1 MRQRKKS
8 NPKKKWSRK
17 PKELQSGKKG
27 NAVGTD
33 GHVDD
38 NSEII
43 LFNKPFQVLCQF
55 TDEQERRT
63 LAHYIN
69 EPGFYAAGRLDRDS
83 EGLLLLTNDGR
94 LQQQISH
101 PRFKIMKR
109 YLVQVEGEATEAI
122 LKKLSTGVELKDGK
136 TAPARAVMVEQPKAL
151 WQRNPPIRVRNNIPT
166 SWLEIAITEGR
177 NRQVR
182 RMTAAVGL
190 PTLRLVRTHIGDY
203 SVWDLQPGKYTKTKP
218 DALLLGR

>member
-1 MRQRKKS
+1 MKPRKKS
-8 NPKKKWSRK
+8 KPKQKWARK
-17 PKELQSGKKG
+17 PIDKQRTQQ
-27 NAVGTD
+27 AAAD
-33 GHVDD
+33 Q
-38 NSEII
+38 NSEVI

-55 TDEQERRT
+55 TDEQGRAT
-63 LAHYIN
+63 LAQYIN

-83 EGLLLLTNDGR
+83 EGLLLLTNNGQ

-109 YLVQVEGEATEAI
+109 YLVQVEGEATEAA
-122 LKKLSTGVELKDGK
+122 LKKLRAGVELKDGK
-136 TAPARAVMVEQPKAL
+136 TAPARALITTPDAQL
-151 WQRNPPIRVRNNIPT
+151 WDRDPPIRHRQNIPT
-166 SWLEIAITEGR
+166 SWLEIAINEGR

-203 SVWDLQPGKYTKTKP
+203 SVWDLSSGQYRKTKA
-218 DALLLGR
+218 DAVLLGR

>member
-1 MRQRKKS
+1 MKQRKKS
-8 NPKKKWSRK
+8 KPKQKWSRK
-17 PKELQSGKKG
+17 PIEKKR
-27 NAVGTD
+27 NQQAAAD
-33 GHVDD
+33 E

-55 TDEQERRT
+55 TDEQGRAT
-63 LAHYIN
+63 LAQYIN

-83 EGLLLLTNDGR
+83 EGLLLLTNNGQ

-109 YLVQVEGEATEAI
+109 YLVQVEGEATEAA
-122 LKKLSTGVELKDGK
+122 LKKLRAGIELKDGK
-136 TAPARAVMVEQPKAL
+136 TAPAGASVTEPPATL
-151 WQRNPPIRVRNNIPT
+151 WDRDPPIRHRQNIPT
-166 SWLEIAITEGR
+166 TWLEIAINEGR

-190 PTLRLVRTHIGDY
+190 PTLRLIRTHIGDY
-203 SVWDLQPGKYTKTKP
+203 SVWDLKTGHYQKTKA
-218 DALLLGR
+218 DAVLLGR